1 MRQHIF
7 DECYSEIGCERLE
20 NHHLIN
26 ICHRK
31 SCLHFSIG
39 LKEELVFLFCVCV
52 CLFVCLFFFQL
63 ICNLIFALMLN
74 LFAVIYSSSDPI
86 HHEQQVEV
94 SNLVLSMLS
103 SVSGLWDIKMSAE
116 FVSSDLLFLLLLCTF
131 YLFEID

>member
-1 MRQHIF
+1 MF
-7 DECYSEIGCERLE
+7 
-20 NHHLIN
+20 
-26 ICHRK
+26 
-31 SCLHFSIG
+31 
-39 LKEELVFLFCVCV
+39 VLFC
-52 CLFVCLFFFQL
+52 FFQL
-63 ICNLIFALMLN
+63 IYNLIFALMLN

>member
-1 MRQHIF
+1 MRQNIC

-52 CLFVCLFFFQL
+52 CLFVCLFPINLQFNLRLDAQLVCCDLFF
-63 ICNLIFALMLN
+63 
-74 LFAVIYSSSDPI
+74 
-86 HHEQQVEV
+86 
-94 SNLVLSMLS
+94 
-103 SVSGLWDIKMSAE
+103 
-116 FVSSDLLFLLLLCTF
+116 
-131 YLFEID
+131 

>member
-1 MRQHIF
+1 MASLQYWIKGGT
-7 DECYSEIGCERLE
+7 SI
-20 NHHLIN
+20 LIL
-26 ICHRK
+26 CM
-31 SCLHFSIG
+31 CMF
-39 LKEELVFLFCVCV
+39 VLFC
-52 CLFVCLFFFQL
+52 FFQL

>member
-7 DECYSEIGCERLE
+7 DECYSEIGCERLK

-26 ICHRK
+26 ICRRK

-52 CLFVCLFFFQL
+52 CLFVCFFFQL

>member
-7 DECYSEIGCERLE
+7 DECYSEIGCERLK

-26 ICHRK
+26 ICRRK

-116 FVSSDLLFLLLLCTF
+116 FVSSDLLFLLLLGKF
-131 YLFEID
+131 IFLK

>member
-7 DECYSEIGCERLE
+7 DECYSEIGCERLK

-26 ICHRK
+26 ICRRK

-52 CLFVCLFFFQL
+52 CLFVCFFP

-116 FVSSDLLFLLLLCTF
+116 FVSSDLLFLLLLGKF

>member
-7 DECYSEIGCERLE
+7 DECYSEIGCERLK

-26 ICHRK
+26 ICRRK

-52 CLFVCLFFFQL
+52 CLFVCLFFQL